1 MYDKFSTRLLER
13 NVRLYLQAKGKVNKG
28 IIHTLENQPFMFL
41 AYNNGL
47 TVIAKSIKLEDL
59 GNTSFKLL
67 TAEDFQIVNGGQ
79 TCASIWETSERRNV
93 NIDQVQ
99 LVMKLNIVKEK
110 KYVEEIAP
118 KLVDIQTLKM
128 L

>member
-1 MYDKFSTRLLER
+1 
-13 NVRLYLQAKGKVNKG
+13 
-28 IIHTLENQPFMFL
+28 MFL

-59 GNTSFKLL
+59 GNNSFKLL
-67 TAEDFQIVNGGQ
+67 SAEDFQIVNGGQ

-118 KLVDIQTLKM
+118 KISRYSNSQNAVNPKHRADRYCCIS
-128 L
+128 